1 MQDKFLKYT
10 LISMF
15 LFLSSS
21 CAVFKKSELEK
32 KVSDRIAQIK
42 DVSIIKEENYTL
54 PIRQGAEEFPIDK
67 NKKVLVYYPLNE
79 NPKSIAS
86 SLELMLA
93 DAAKVYVN
101 DNTGQVFIVADEDY
115 ATTKVLPL
123 LL

>member
-42 DVSIIKEENYTL
+42 DVSIIKEENYKAGGRRI
-54 PIRQGAEEFPIDK
+54 P
-67 NKKVLVYYPLNE
+67 Y
-79 NPKSIAS
+79 
-86 SLELMLA
+86 
-93 DAAKVYVN
+93 
-101 DNTGQVFIVADEDY
+101 
-115 ATTKVLPL
+115 
-123 LL
+123 